1 MVPLAARP
9 APTSIPATLRCPQLR
24 AAAPRSTAM
33 HGTPSCA
40 TSAQER
46 TGHITNSNIH
56 AVVPLAAR
64 QAPKSVPATLSF
76 CQLPSAAR
84 SGAQKHSH
92 VMVPLAARQAPKS
105 VPATLRCP
113 QLRTAAPRRTAM
125 LWYPYR
131 LHCAALSC
139 AQRRPEAQPC
149 YGTPSCATSAQERT
163 GYIALPSAAHSG
175 AQKHSHVMVPLAA
188 RQAPKSVPVTF
199 ALPSAAQLSGTPSCA
214 TSAQERTGYIALP
227 SAAHSG
233 AQKHSHVMVPLAA
246 RQAPKSVPATLRC
259 PQLRTAAP
267 RSTAMLWYP

>member
-24 AAAPRSTAM
+24 PAAPRSTAM

-46 TGHITNSNIH
+46 TGHIMNSNIH

-92 VMVPLAARQAPKS
+92 VMVPLAARQAHKS

-113 QLRTAAPRRTAM
+113 QLRTAAPRSTAM

-163 GYIALPSAAHSG
+163 GYICAAL
-175 AQKHSHVMVPLAA
+175 
-188 RQAPKSVPVTF
+188 
-199 ALPSAAQLSGTPSCA
+199 SC
-214 TSAQERTGYIALP
+214 
-227 SAAHSG
+227 
-233 AQKHSHVMVPLAA
+233 
-246 RQAPKSVPATLRC
+246 
-259 PQLRTAAP
+259 TAI
-267 RSTAMLWYP
+267 WYP

>member
-46 TGHITNSNIH
+46 TGHIMNSNIH

-113 QLRTAAPRRTAM
+113 QLRAAAPRSTAM
-125 LWYPYR
+125 
-131 LHCAALSC
+131 H
-139 AQRRPEAQPC
+139 
-149 YGTPSCATSAQERT
+149 GTPSCATSAQST
-163 GYIALPSAAHSG
+163 SSSLLPVSATSKCNCAAALPWV
-175 AQKHSHVMVPLAA
+175 KPFVFI
-188 RQAPKSVPVTF
+188 SVCV
-199 ALPSAAQLSGTPSCA
+199 C
-214 TSAQERTGYIALP
+214 
-227 SAAHSG
+227 
-233 AQKHSHVMVPLAA
+233 V
-246 RQAPKSVPATLRC
+246 SVVSL
-259 PQLRTAAP
+259 
-267 RSTAMLWYP
+267 